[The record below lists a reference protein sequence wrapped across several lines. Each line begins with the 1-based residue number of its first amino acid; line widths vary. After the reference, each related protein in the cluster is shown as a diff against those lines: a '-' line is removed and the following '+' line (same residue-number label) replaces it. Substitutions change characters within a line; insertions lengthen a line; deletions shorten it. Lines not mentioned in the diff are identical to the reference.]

1 MKTESIVKLI
11 EAADKMRSEIVLCLM
26 GAPGIGKTEAVEL
39 FAERHDRKIVHM
51 IASQILPT
59 EVSGITMPDS
69 ETESMKVY
77 DHARLASMKDGDIL
91 FLDELLKGQQQ
102 VLNACLTLIQ
112 ERRLMSGRK
121 LPDILIIA
129 AANPLAS
136 VAQLPIEI
144 RQRFMFVDVEWS
156 QASWVEYM
164 MRLGFENEDAVTAL
178 STVVKKKR
186 GSTSEWNTLT
196 PRTATKLCLWMRS
209 AQGCPEQMN
218 AVRAYIKDS
227 FGIDVLEAIS
237 DAMRPPKERQISTGY
252 DTIIEMI
259 NSFDSIDDESK
270 REIIDMA
277 EGMKAVAEN
286 KLLGDE
292 PKEQMFELIKKLKS
306 LDEWDE
312 IEKALK
318 DIVL

>member
-1 MKTESIVKLI
+1 METESIVRLI

-39 FAERHDRKIVHM
+39 FAQRHDRKIVHM

-69 ETESMKVY
+69 KTESMKVY

-156 QASWVEYM
+156 QESWVDYM
-164 MRLGFENEDAVTAL
+164 VRLGFENKDAVIAL
-178 STVVKKKR
+178 SAIVKKKR
-186 GSTSEWNTLT
+186 GATSEWNTLT
-196 PRTATKLCLWMRS
+196 PRTATKLCLWMR
-209 AQGCPEQMN
+209 AAEGCPEQMM
-218 AVRAYIKDS
+218 AVKAYIKDS
-227 FGIDVLEAIS
+227 FGIDVLEGIS
-237 DAMRPPKERQISTGY
+237 EAMRPTKEKQVSLGY
-252 DTIIEMI
+252 DILIEMI

-270 REIIDMA
+270 REITAMT
-277 EGMKAVAEN
+277 EGMKAVTKN
-286 KLLGDE
+286 KLLDNE
-292 PKEQMFELIKKLKS
+292 PKEQMFELIKKLKE

-318 DIVL
+318 NIVF

>member
-1 MKTESIVKLI
+1 METESIVKLI

-39 FAERHDRKIVHM
+39 FAQRHDRKIVHM

-69 ETESMKVY
+69 KTESMKVY

-156 QASWVEYM
+156 QKSWVDYM
-164 MRLGFENEDAVTAL
+164 VRLGFENKDAVIAL
-178 STVVKKKR
+178 SAIVKKKR
-186 GSTSEWNTLT
+186 GATSEWNTLT
-196 PRTATKLCLWMRS
+196 PRTATKLCLWMR
-209 AQGCPEQMN
+209 AAEECPEQMM
-218 AVRAYIKDS
+218 AVKAYIKDS
-227 FGIDVLEAIS
+227 FGIDVLEGIS
-237 DAMRPPKERQISTGY
+237 DAIRLPKERQISTGY

-270 REIIDMA
+270 REITDMA
-277 EGMKAVAEN
+277 EGMKAVAKD
-286 KLLGDE
+286 KLLGSE
-292 PKEQMFELIKKLKS
+292 PKEQMFELIKKLKE

-318 DIVL
+318 NIVF